1 MLKEAKSRVDL
12 AGIAGFDG
20 SLHLLDEL
28 GSAEGVM
35 LGDQNGQRSCGNAFK
50 DFHGGIGRSQAA
62 GEQNTGNIG
71 LVVGDLGGDGSQQDV
86 GAIAGGDDQE
96 ILFQVGKEV
105 IHMHGGD
112 EEIGDQHLWMFGT
125 ADEFGVE
132 RAGYVAERRAAKS
145 LILGNGVD
153 EGLFAIA
160 GEAAAKPGKLC
171 IGEVGAVDDSRDQ
184 VTVTGHGVHARVD
197 DLSQFGQ
204 VLVLAA
210 HHEEDGSTDVTG
222 DIRVELEF
230 KGRILAAEISA
241 EAEDEV
247 ILGFEGFEFL
257 EDAFFKGALGIT
269 VDDVVSLVFR
279 VREGVAVVLLEL
291 EIFEEQIDCAVLLVE
306 FRLGD
311 DRPEDRDF
319 AGLRAQELHDA
330 EGDGALAGMRAGSGD
345 VKSFAHSEFG
355 AAEQMCPDTASHR
368 I

>member
-1 MLKEAKSRVDL
+1 MAEGRVDL
-12 AGIAGFDG
+12 AGITGLDG

-35 LGDQNGQRSCGNAFK
+35 LGDQNGQRGRGDTLK

-62 GEQNTGNIG
+62 GEQNAGNIG
-71 LVVGDLGGDGSQQDV
+71 LVAGDLGGDGSKQDV
-86 GAIAGGDDQE
+86 GAVAGGDDQE

-112 EEIGDQHLWMFGT
+112 EEIGDQHLGMFGT

-132 RAGYVAERRAAKS
+132 GAGHVAERRAAES

-171 IGEVGAVDDSRDQ
+171 VGEVGAVDDSGDQ
-184 VTVTGHGVHARVD
+184 VTVAGHGLHAHMD
-197 DLSQFGQ
+197 DLAQFRQ
-204 VLVLAA
+204 
-210 HHEEDGSTDVTG
+210 TDIAG

-230 KGRILAAEISA
+230 KRRILAAEVGA

-247 ILGFEGFEFL
+247 ILGLKGFEFL
-257 EDAFFKGALGIT
+257 EDAFFEGALGIA
-269 VDDVVSLVFR
+269 VDDVVGLVFR
-279 VREGVAVVLLEL
+279 VSEGVAVVLLEL
-291 EIFEEQIDCAVLLVE
+291 EIFKEQIDCAVLLVE

-355 AAEQMCPDTASHR
+355 AAE
-368 I
+368 